1 MIVKLRMCMRTH
13 PVGDLA
19 GHRSDHDD
27 ATRSLLFNQNARE
40 VFGGDE
46 GTKDAKEDLVSIS
59 AFKQVR
65 LFFFAVYLLDIQH
78 LAISFNR
85 VVQCRNH
92 LLNSSAGD

>member
-27 ATRSLLFNQNARE
+27 ATRSLLFNKNARE

-59 AFKQVR
+59 AFKQVM
-65 LFFFAVYLLDIQH
+65 LFFSQSTYLT
-78 LAISFNR
+78 
-85 VVQCRNH
+85 
-92 LLNSSAGD
+92 SSILRYPSTG